1 MATRDGGGDRPVW
14 APTRPFELAMA
25 SRPTDFANTRPAE
38 PYATTD
44 TYAPAKPAEPRLLA
58 LAVGRPVPRPVPPPL
73 GRPAAARPASAVP
86 AFQATPPAEL
96 FQPTRPADGLQHTRP
111 AEQVPPSR
119 PAGPRQAAR
128 AVEFWP
134 APQAA
139 QPAKAAPAAGAGGLG
154 RANRPAETPTT
165 PARRVVAAS
174 PTRPAVTAPS
184 ASGHWQL
191 AGKPGEHLVLMPGQ
205 MHLGQQ
211 AASVRT
217 LLGSCVAITL
227 WHPLRRIGGMCHFL
241 LPQRQRRP
249 GDAPDGRYGDEAV
262 EAMVKTLQTLRAEPR
277 EFVAHLYGGADTMSG
292 CSAVSFNIG
301 ERNIEQGWSLIDR
314 YGFTL
319 DGVDVGEDI
328 PRVVSLA
335 LTTGEVSM
343 RRGSGKAPDHLRDD
357 AG

>member
-1 MATRDGGGDRPVW
+1 MATRDAGGDRPIW

-25 SRPTDFANTRPAE
+25 SRPTGFADTRPAE
-38 PYATTD
+38 PYA
-44 TYAPAKPAEPRLLA
+44 PAKPAAPR
-58 LAVGRPVPRPVPPPL
+58 AVAPPAQRPVPRPAAAK
-73 GRPAAARPASAVP
+73 PAARSAGSVP
-86 AFQATPPAEL
+86 AFQPTRPAEL
-96 FQPTRPADGLQHTRP
+96 FQPTRPADGFQPTRP
-111 AEQVPPSR
+111 AEPFQPSR
-119 PAGPRQAAR
+119 PAAPRQAPG

-134 APQAA
+134 APQAT
-139 QPAKAAPAAGAGGLG
+139 QPARAAPTARAGDPG
-154 RANRPAETPTT
+154 RA
-165 PARRVVAAS
+165 
-174 PTRPAVTAPS
+174 TRPADPPPAPPRRVAAAPPARPHVTAPS

-227 WHPLRRIGGMCHFL
+227 WHPVRRIGGMCHFL

-328 PRVVSLA
+328 PRVVALA